1 MSKIVRIK
9 TPQDNVVE
17 ALEFLLERAK
27 SGQVASF
34 IFASHCPD
42 GSVAT
47 SWANAD
53 FGQRCELI
61 GHAQADV
68 MYAMVEAN
76 MDKLIE
82 YV

>member
-1 MSKIVRIK
+1 MARIVRIK
-9 TPQDNVVE
+9 TPQDSVIE
-17 ALEFLLERAK
+17 AIEFLLERAK
-27 SGQVASF
+27 DGEVTDF

-42 GSVAT
+42 GTVAT

-76 MDKLIE
+76 IDKLIE

>member
-1 MSKIVRIK
+1 MAKIVRFK

-17 ALEFLLERAK
+17 ALEFLLDQAK
-27 SGQVASF
+27 AGQVERF
-34 IFASHCPD
+34 IFAAHCPD
-42 GSVAT
+42 GNVAT

-53 FGQRCELI
+53 FGERCELI